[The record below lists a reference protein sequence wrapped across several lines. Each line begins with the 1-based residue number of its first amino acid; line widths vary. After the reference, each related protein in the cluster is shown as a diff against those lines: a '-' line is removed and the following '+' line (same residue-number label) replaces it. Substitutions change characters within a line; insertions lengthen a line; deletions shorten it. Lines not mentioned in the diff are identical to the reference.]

1 MTAHTDPAT
10 REQRSPAA
18 HSRPA
23 LARSASLVL
32 SLFIAAAVVAGI
44 AFVVFMGLSNAPAP
58 RTPAVQPIEVEE
70 LLSQRQESG
79 RGMIIQMMDK
89 QDPSR
94 LASEVLAERYDPDGP
109 SHRLVE
115 KPRAW
120 LFGRDGSAWHIEADN
135 GRFFIPEGEQS
146 PREGFL
152 KGNVRARRYDPTP
165 GRRPNPETDTP
176 TLTATTDQ
184 PLHFNLDLLQFE
196 TEGRLVV
203 LSEQIEFTGRG
214 VFVVLNEQR
223 ESISWLRVDRGERL
237 VYTPAPFQGQ
247 AITARPA
254 PHTPASN
261 GRHAVLPVAFQ
272 PAVPQPILPKIDHY
286 RTVFKDRVRATHG
299 SRSVRSD
306 SLTVWTRLVD
316 NKIPERAPPATAA
329 LPIRAL
335 PAMLAWSAPAPLPP
349 PRAGEIADEPES
361 PTEPEPSPVPIP
373 APEPSI
379 PLVLTWEGSM
389 EVAPLPD
396 LPAELTMGDDLAL
409 RFEVSEGHVEFEDSA
424 QNARGRAL
432 AAAYYAGRERI
443 ELSGSAG
450 SIELSSPD
458 SGRITGVNTL
468 YIELAAAVVT
478 APSPGELHA
487 RLDPDARDQSPP
499 QRITWRESASF
510 AFALEEGRMT
520 DRIERASFTGEVRAA
535 NRDASLTG
543 DHLDALFDA
552 DPGESP
558 RLVQLNARRAR
569 ADDGRGGLI
578 AADRLEAH
586 FARGTHG
593 EDIDPTRV
601 ILDGAASARR
611 TGRES
616 ISADLIDAALARDDA
631 GEIIVVEAE
640 AEGAVRFSDGAGV
653 EGRGH
658 TLWTDAI
665 DQLATITG
673 EDGRVTR
680 LGTTITGG
688 HIEMEARARR
698 ISVAGPGSFA
708 HADADEPAR
717 TIHATWTER
726 MLFDDR
732 AGRVECEGGT
742 STESITPDGTRDTV
756 LAERLEIELD
766 PFDEN
771 ASSDAQQRLRRAVAL
786 GGPEAPAIV
795 ESRRPGPGASAE
807 APRFDEILR
816 LEGGRI
822 HLAARDNRLEVPGP
836 GKLFILDRRP
846 ESTRPESAPRGGA
859 TLTQGGQRGT
869 TLFTWTGSLAY
880 DRALADAVFLE
891 TVRVAHKPLGQAD
904 LTELFADRLIARF
917 TALEG
922 DTGDLR
928 WAEALGDAVL
938 RVESRREIAADR
950 LLYHA
955 ERGMVEAVAPE
966 HGRVEVTDLA
976 RGTTSGSRA
985 IRWDLVRDTIEIIN
999 PASVVSPN

>member
-1 MTAHTDPAT
+1 MTALPDPAT
-10 REQRSPAA
+10 RDRRSPAA
-18 HSRPA
+18 NRRPA
-23 LARSASLVL
+23 LARSASLLL
-32 SLFIAAAVVAGI
+32 SLVIAAAVVAGI
-44 AFVVFMGLSNAPAP
+44 AFVVTRGLFNAPA
-58 RTPAVQPIEVEE
+58 RQAPAVQPIEVEE

-79 RGMIIQMMDK
+79 RGMIIQIMDK
-89 QDPSR
+89 QDPTR
-94 LASEVLAERYDPDGP
+94 LASEVLAERFDPDGP

-152 KGNVRARRYDPTP
+152 RGDVRARRYDPTP
-165 GRRPNPETDTP
+165 GRRPNPDTDTP

-203 LSEQIEFTGRG
+203 LSDQIEFTGRG

-237 VYTPAPFQGQ
+237 VYTPAPTQDQ

-254 PHTPASN
+254 PHPPARN
-261 GRHAVLPVAFQ
+261 GLPAILPVAFQ
-272 PAVPQPILPKIDHY
+272 PAAPQTILPKIDHY
-286 RTVFKDRVRATHG
+286 RIIFKDRVRATHG
-299 SRSVRSD
+299 PRIVRSD
-306 SLTVWTRLVD
+306 SLTIWTRLVD
-316 NKIPERAPPATAA
+316 NKIPERQAPASAA
-329 LPIRAL
+329 LPMHAL
-335 PAMLAWSAPAPLPP
+335 PAALARSAPALPASP
-349 PRAGEIADEPES
+349 PAGELADEPDS
-361 PTEPEPSPVPIP
+361 PSPPEPVTPP
-373 APEPSI
+373 AEPSI
-379 PLVLTWEGSM
+379 PLVLTWEGPM
-389 EVAPLPD
+389 EIAPLAE

-409 RFEVSEGHVEFEDSA
+409 RFEVAEGHVEFEDSA

-432 AAAYYAGRERI
+432 AAAYFAGRERV

-468 YIELAAAVVT
+468 YIELAAGVVT
-478 APSPGELHA
+478 APTPGELLA
-487 RLDPDARDQSPP
+487 RHDPDAADQTPP
-499 QRITWRESASF
+499 QRIAWRESASF

-520 DRIERASFTGEVRAA
+520 DRIERAGFAGEVRAV

-543 DHLDALFDA
+543 DQLDALFDA
-552 DPGESP
+552 DPGGSP

-586 FARGTHG
+586 FTRGTHG
-593 EDIDPTRV
+593 EEIDPTRV
-601 ILDGAASARR
+601 ILTGDASARR
-611 TGRES
+611 TGRET
-616 ISADLIDAALARDDA
+616 ISADHIDAALARDDA

-653 EGRGH
+653 EGRGD

-673 EDGRVTR
+673 EDGRVSR
-680 LGTTITGG
+680 LGSAITGG
-688 HIEMEARARR
+688 HIEMDAKSRR
-698 ISVAGPGSFA
+698 ISVAGPGSFV
-708 HADADEPAR
+708 HADPDEPAR

-726 MLFDDR
+726 MRFDDR

-742 STESITPDGTRDTV
+742 STESVAPDGTRDTV

-766 PFDEN
+766 PFDEST
-771 ASSDAQQRLRRAVAL
+771 ASDAQQRLRRAVAL

-795 ESRRPGPGASAE
+795 ESRRPGAGASAE

-822 HLAARDNRLEVPGP
+822 HLAARENRLEVPGP

-846 ESTRPESAPRGGA
+846 ESAPREGA

-869 TLFTWTGSLAY
+869 TLFTWNGSLAY

-922 DTGDLR
+922 ETGDLR

-938 RVESRREIAADR
+938 RIESRREIAADR

-955 ERGMVEAVAPE
+955 ERGLVEAVAPE
-966 HGRVEVTDLA
+966 NGRVEVTDLA

>member
-1 MTAHTDPAT
+1 MTAPTDPAT
-10 REQRSPAA
+10 REPRSAPA
-18 HSRPA
+18 HSRRA
-23 LARSASLVL
+23 LARSASLLL
-32 SLFIAAAVVAGI
+32 SLVIAAAVVAGI
-44 AFVVFMGLSNAPAP
+44 TFAVLKGLSNAPAQ
-58 RTPAVQPIEVEE
+58 RTAPVPSIEVEE
-70 LLSQRQESG
+70 LLGQRQESG
-79 RGMIIQMMDK
+79 RGMIIQIMDK
-89 QDPSR
+89 QDPTR

-120 LFGRDGSAWHIEADN
+120 LFGRDASAWHIEADN

-146 PREGFL
+146 PREGYL

-165 GRRPNPETDTP
+165 GRRPNPDTDTP

-203 LSEQIEFTGRG
+203 LSDQIEFTGRG

-237 VYTPAPFQGQ
+237 VYTPAPSPDP

-254 PHTPASN
+254 PATHAPARP
-261 GRHAVLPVAFQ
+261 GQPIVLPVVFQ
-272 PAVPQPILPKIDHY
+272 PAAPQPILPKVDHY
-286 RTVFKDRVRATHG
+286 RTVFKDRVRAAHG
-299 SRSVRSD
+299 SRTVRSD

-316 NKIPERAPPATAA
+316 NKIPQREPPASAA
-329 LPIRAL
+329 LPVNAL
-335 PAMLAWSAPAPLPP
+335 PAMLAWSAPALSAL
-349 PRAGEIADEPES
+349 AGELADEPDAPIAPES
-361 PTEPEPSPVPIP
+361 VP
-373 APEPSI
+373 APESAI
-379 PLVLTWEGSM
+379 PLILTWEGSM
-389 EVAPLPD
+389 EVAPLAD

-409 RFEVSEGHVEFEDSA
+409 RFEVTEGHVEFEDSA

-450 SIELSSPD
+450 SIELASPD

-468 YIELAAAVVT
+468 YIELAAGVVT
-478 APSPGELHA
+478 APTPGELIA
-487 RLDPDARDQSPP
+487 RHDPVAPDQAPP

-510 AFALEEGRMT
+510 AFALEENRMT
-520 DRIERASFTGEVRAA
+520 DRIERASFAGEVRAA

-578 AADRLEAH
+578 TADRLEAH

-601 ILDGAASARR
+601 ILTGAASARR

-616 ISADLIDAALARDDA
+616 ITADHIDAALARDDA
-631 GEIIVVEAE
+631 GAIIVVEAD

-653 EGRGH
+653 EGSGD

-688 HIEMEARARR
+688 HIEMDARARR
-698 ISVAGPGSFA
+698 ISVEGPGSFA

-717 TIHATWTER
+717 TIHATWTAR
-726 MLFDDR
+726 MRFDDR

-766 PFDEN
+766 PFEEN
-771 ASSDAQQRLRRAVAL
+771 TPSDAQQRLRRAIAL
-786 GGPEAPAIV
+786 GAPDAPAIV
-795 ESRRPGPGASAE
+795 ESRRPGAGASAE

-836 GKLFILDRRP
+836 GRLFILDRRP
-846 ESTRPESAPRGGA
+846 ESTPREGA

-869 TLFTWTGSLAY
+869 TLFTWAGSLAY
-880 DRALADAVFLE
+880 DRTLADAVFHD
-891 TVRVAHKPLGQAD
+891 TVRVAHKPLAQPD

-938 RVESRREIAADR
+938 RIESRREIAADR

-955 ERGMVEAVAPE
+955 ERGLVEAVAPE
-966 HGRVEVTDLA
+966 NGRVEVTDLV
-976 RGTTSGSRA
+976 RGTTSASRA